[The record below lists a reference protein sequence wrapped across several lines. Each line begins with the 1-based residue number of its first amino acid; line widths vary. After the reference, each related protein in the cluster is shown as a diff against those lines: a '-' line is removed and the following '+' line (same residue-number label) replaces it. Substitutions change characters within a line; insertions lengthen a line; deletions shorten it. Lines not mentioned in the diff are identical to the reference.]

1 MNVQIKDHVPC
12 TSIDV
17 SIGYKLIGVRLRK
30 YSSLL
35 IQWRPISICIFRHSF
50 RNREFLAEVVL
61 KKEETVK
68 RSATLQPSMKTLV
81 VFILAQVS
89 PERWLKRS
97 RESPQETSRRFSLEK
112 IEAIFP
118 GTTFARG
125 GGPEKAR
132 SHQGHEKGSCPLRS
146 HDRWHADIGSN
157 RIKSREGRH
166 LAQEKAIHSCCV
178 LFHPRSFRGRERV

>member
-68 RSATLQPSMKTLV
+68 RSATLQLFMKTLV
-81 VFILAQVS
+81 VFYSRTGITRKVAETIARILSGDVEEIFAREDRS
-89 PERWLKRS
+89 DFSGFDLS
-97 RESPQETSRRFSLEK
+97 RE
-112 IEAIFP
+112 EAVLKKPAAIKATKRDP
-118 GTTFARG
+118 ARYDLTIVGT
-125 GGPEKAR
+125 P
-132 SHQGHEKGSCPLRS
+132 
-146 HDRWHADIGSN
+146 I
-157 RIKSREGRH
+157 
-166 LAQEKAIHSCCV
+166 
-178 LFHPRSFRGRERV
+178 

>member
-1 MNVQIKDHVPC
+1 VNVQIKDHVPC

-81 VFILAQVS
+81 VFYSRTGITRKVAETIARILSGDVEEIFAREDRS
-89 PERWLKRS
+89 DFSGFDLS
-97 RESPQETSRRFSLEK
+97 RE
-112 IEAIFP
+112 EAVLKKPAAIKATKRDP
-118 GTTFARG
+118 ARYDLTIVGT
-125 GGPEKAR
+125 P
-132 SHQGHEKGSCPLRS
+132 
-146 HDRWHADIGSN
+146 I
-157 RIKSREGRH
+157 
-166 LAQEKAIHSCCV
+166 
-178 LFHPRSFRGRERV
+178 

>member
-1 MNVQIKDHVPC
+1 VNVQIKDHVPC

-68 RSATLQPSMKTLV
+68 RSATLQLFMKTLV
-81 VFILAQVS
+81 VFYSRTGITRKVAETIARILSGDVEEIFAREDRS
-89 PERWLKRS
+89 DFSGFDLS
-97 RESPQETSRRFSLEK
+97 RE
-112 IEAIFP
+112 EAVLKKPAAIKATKRDP
-118 GTTFARG
+118 ARYDLTIVGT
-125 GGPEKAR
+125 P
-132 SHQGHEKGSCPLRS
+132 
-146 HDRWHADIGSN
+146 I
-157 RIKSREGRH
+157 
-166 LAQEKAIHSCCV
+166 
-178 LFHPRSFRGRERV
+178 

>member
-81 VFILAQVS
+81 VFY
-89 PERWLKRS
+89 S
-97 RESPQETSRRFSLEK
+97 RTGITRKVAETIARTLSGDVEE
-112 IEAIFP
+112 I
-118 GTTFARG
+118 FAREDRSDFSG
-125 GGPEKAR
+125 YDLLREEAVLKKPVAIKATKR
-132 SHQGHEKGSCPLRS
+132 DPARYDLTIVGTP
-146 HDRWHADIGSN
+146 I
-157 RIKSREGRH
+157 
-166 LAQEKAIHSCCV
+166 
-178 LFHPRSFRGRERV
+178 